1 MAERFTGAEIGRRWA
16 SDATRF
22 SYAPRVRRA
31 SPPAAFRLPFRE
43 GRPRATI
50 ALRPPTARAP
60 RRAMRRVTLCAAAAA
75 LLAACGGADGGEQSP
90 PGVDTTGLRL
100 LAVPAELR
108 EGEALF
114 GRHCS
119 ACHGEAALGT
129 EIGPPLVH
137 PVYRPGH
144 HADAAFLLAVLRG
157 VRAHH
162 WGFGDMPPL
171 PVVSRD
177 EATAVV
183 AYVRWLQRE
192 AGVE

>member
-1 MAERFTGAEIGRRWA
+1 M
-16 SDATRF
+16 
-22 SYAPRVRRA
+22 
-31 SPPAAFRLPFRE
+31 
-43 GRPRATI
+43 
-50 ALRPPTARAP
+50 
-60 RRAMRRVTLCAAAAA
+60 LCAAGAA
-75 LLAACGGADGGEQSP
+75 LLAACTGADGGGPQP
-90 PGVDTTGLRL
+90 PGVDTAGLRL

-114 GRHCS
+114 TRHCA

-129 EIGPPLVH
+129 ETGPPLVH
-137 PVYRPGH
+137 PVYHPGH

-162 WGFGDMPPL
+162 WSFGDMPPL
-171 PVVSRD
+171 PMVSRD

-192 AGVE
+192 AGVY